1 MAGYNTEMKHGQE
14 IFHVQTQDKMSPAY
28 YIESIIY
35 KSGKVLSSRRKD
47 YTSFLNQ
54 PNLQDIL
61 NQMIEDQ
68 HKGILKE
75 ISEGKFDHL

>member
-1 MAGYNTEMKHGQE
+1 MAGINTEIKHGNDV
-14 IFHVQTQDKMSPAY
+14 FHVQTQDKMGPAH

-54 PNLQDIL
+54 PNLPDIIK
-61 NQMIEDQ
+61 QMLEEQ
-68 HKGILKE
+68 HAC
-75 ISEGKFDHL
+75 